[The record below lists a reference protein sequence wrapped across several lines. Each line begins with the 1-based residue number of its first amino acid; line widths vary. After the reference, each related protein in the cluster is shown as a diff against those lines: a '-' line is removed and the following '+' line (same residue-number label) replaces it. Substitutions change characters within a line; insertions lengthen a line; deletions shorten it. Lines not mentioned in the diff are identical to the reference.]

1 MHDSNPRR
9 PYHAPMADTST
20 GSSPT
25 ISFEFFPPATPAG
38 WEALDRRIG
47 ELIPLEPS
55 FVSVTYGAGG
65 TTRDRT
71 HDLVERLINDTS
83 LAPVPHLTCVG
94 HRSDDIDRILER
106 YAEAGVDAILA
117 LRGDPPAEG
126 VEVPTGDF
134 NFASDLVAHIR
145 SFGER
150 HGHRFRIGVAGF
162 PEGHPDTP
170 NTLECMDHLQ
180 AKVDAGSDW
189 ICTQLFFDNHAFH
202 DWKDRC
208 RLVGIEIPIIAGIMP
223 ISTRKSIR
231 RMAGLAAGTVFP
243 ASLQRSLARA
253 PEGDDE
259 SIAEIGIHWATEQC
273 RDLLDRQ
280 VDGIHFYTLNKS
292 DATLRIH
299 RNLGVRTSRGFQ
311 GDAGGIG

>member
-1 MHDSNPRR
+1 
-9 PYHAPMADTST
+9 MAETPT
-20 GSSPT
+20 EGSPT

-38 WEALDRRIG
+38 WTALDRRIG
-47 ELIPLEPS
+47 ELVPLEPS
-55 FVSVTYGAGG
+55 FVSVTYGAAG

-71 HDLVERLINDTS
+71 HDLVERLLKETK
-83 LAPVPHLTCVG
+83 LRPVPHLTCVG
-94 HRSDDIDRILER
+94 HRRDEIDRILER
-106 YAEAGVDAILA
+106 YASAGVDTILA
-117 LRGDPPAEG
+117 LRGDAPTEG
-126 VEVPTGDF
+126 SEPVDGDF
-134 NFASDLVAHIR
+134 DFAADLVSHIR

-150 HGHRFRIGVAGF
+150 HGHDFRIGVAGF

-180 AKVDAGSDW
+180 AKVDSGADW

-202 DWKDRC
+202 DWKARC

-243 ASLQRSLARA
+243 ATLQRSLARA
-253 PEGDDE
+253 AEGDDE
-259 SIAEIGIHWATEQC
+259 AIAEIGIHWATEQC
-273 RDLLDRQ
+273 RDLLDRK

-299 RNLGVRTSRGFQ
+299 RSLGVRTSRELQRDG
-311 GDAGGIG
+311 GGIG

>member
-1 MHDSNPRR
+1 MTDIG
-9 PYHAPMADTST
+9 AD
-20 GSSPT
+20 GSPT

-38 WEALDRRIG
+38 WLALDRRIG
-47 ELIPLEPS
+47 ELVPLEPS
-55 FVSVTYGAGG
+55 FVSVTYGAAG

-71 HDLVERLINDTS
+71 HDLVERLIKDTS
-83 LAPVPHLTCVG
+83 LRPVPHLTCAG
-94 HRSDDIDRILER
+94 HRRDEIDQILER

-126 VEVPTGDF
+126 AEVTEGDF
-134 NFASDLVAHIR
+134 NFAADLVAHIQ

-150 HGHRFRIGVAGF
+150 HGHQFKIGVAGF

-180 AKVDAGSDW
+180 AKVDSGADW

-208 RLVGIEIPIIAGIMP
+208 RLTGIEIPIIAGIMP
-223 ISTRKSIR
+223 ISTRKSVR
-231 RMAGLAAGTVFP
+231 RMAQLAAGTVFP

-253 PEGDDE
+253 ADGDDE
-259 SIAEIGIHWATEQC
+259 SITEIGIHWATEQC
-273 RDLLDRQ
+273 RDLLDHQ

-299 RNLGVRTSRGFQ
+299 RNLGVRSARGLQ
-311 GDAGGIG
+311 RDGGHSG